1 LAQAESGGTLAG
13 SPGGDVAAEFTVRHD
28 LLWMTPGMMSIRVR
42 SVAGI
47 DWEKLKELR
56 LRALAADPDAFGG
69 TYKHAAALPASEWT
83 QRAEVSERGQQS
95 RWFAA
100 VDGDGEWVG
109 IALAATDGAGNAR
122 LFGMWVQPQ
131 ARGSSAAG
139 LLCDACVDWA
149 ASRGHETIEL
159 SVVVD
164 NARAAALYRKAGFVE
179 VGREVEDFGERS
191 LPVSVMR
198 RSV

>member
-1 LAQAESGGTLAG
+1 
-13 SPGGDVAAEFTVRHD
+13 
-28 LLWMTPGMMSIRVR
+28 MTPGMMSIRVR
-42 SVAGI
+42 PVTGA
-47 DWEKLKELR
+47 DWKKLRELR
-56 LRALAADPDAFGG
+56 LRALAGDPDAFGG
-69 TYKHAAALPASEWT
+69 SYEHAAGLPVSEWK
-83 QRAEVSERGQQS
+83 QRAEVSERGQDS

-100 VDGDGEWVG
+100 VDGGGEWVG
-109 IALAATDGAGNAR
+109 IALAAIDGGGIAR
-122 LFGMWVQPQ
+122 LFGMWVQPP

-179 VGREVEDFGERS
+179 VAREIEDFGERS

-198 RSV
+198 RSA